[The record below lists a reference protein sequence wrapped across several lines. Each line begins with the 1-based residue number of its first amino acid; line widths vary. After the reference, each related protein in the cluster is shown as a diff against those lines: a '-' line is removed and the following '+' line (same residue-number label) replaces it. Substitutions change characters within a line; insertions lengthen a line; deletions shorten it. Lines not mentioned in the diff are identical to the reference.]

1 MVGTAVAIKRN
12 LLPPDVLRMSLCK
25 FSRIVLPL
33 APSEVLVLKGNNFA
47 LRNQPGNITRPEM
60 LTLLESEDII
70 KAVDEFYYSTVL
82 TQLSKFLD
90 PSKYP
95 WSDWVEILDANTRIP
110 ESQLEEVRISWKLW
124 KEQYES
130 RTKAP
135 SVLT

>member
-70 KAVDEFYYSTVL
+70 KAVDEFYYSTML

-90 PSKYP
+90 PAKYP
-95 WSDWVEILDANTRIP
+95 WSDWVEILDANTSIP